1 MKYQVGGSLTNDA
14 PSYIWRQAD
23 NELYDALI
31 AGEFC
36 YVFNSRQ
43 MGKSSLL
50 VHTKYRLQQQGFQCS
65 AIDMTRIGSETI
77 TPQQWY
83 KGMVAELWRGFNL
96 FGKFNLKNWWQDE
109 DDVSILQRLG
119 NFIEDVLLVQFP
131 NEKVFIFIDEI
142 DSTLRL
148 NFPIDDF
155 FAFIRFCYNQR
166 AINPEF
172 NRLTFALFGVATPSD
187 LIRDRT
193 RTPFNIGR
201 AISLHGFQFHEAQP
215 LAKGLETVMPQPQAV
230 LQEIL
235 AWTAGQ
241 PFLTQKL
248 CQLVLRESGSVGGE
262 EIDDPSPTHWVADLV
277 CTYIVNNWE
286 SQDEPEHLRTIRD
299 RLLRYEQR
307 AGRLL
312 EIYQHIL
319 QVLERHSLLQI
330 GDSMPYSQ
338 PLELLNL
345 SSTNSSKENRIFRVG
360 LWWFC
365 RTQLLGLKNS
375 IA

>member
-1 MKYQVGGSLTNDA
+1 
-14 PSYIWRQAD
+14 
-23 NELYDALI
+23 
-31 AGEFC
+31 
-36 YVFNSRQ
+36 
-43 MGKSSLL
+43 
-50 VHTKYRLQQQGFQCS
+50 
-65 AIDMTRIGSETI
+65 
-77 TPQQWY
+77 
-83 KGMVAELWRGFNL
+83 
-96 FGKFNLKNWWQDE
+96 
-109 DDVSILQRLG
+109 
-119 NFIEDVLLVQFP
+119 
-131 NEKVFIFIDEI
+131 
-142 DSTLRL
+142 
-148 NFPIDDF
+148 
-155 FAFIRFCYNQR
+155 
-166 AINPEF
+166 
-172 NRLTFALFGVATPSD
+172 
-187 LIRDRT
+187 
-193 RTPFNIGR
+193 
-201 AISLHGFQFHEAQP
+201 
-215 LAKGLETVMPQPQAV
+215 MPQPQVV

-262 EIDDPSPTHWVADLV
+262 EIDETLPIHWVEHLV

-345 SSTNSSKENRIFRVG
+345 S
-360 LWWFC
+360 
-365 RTQLLGLKNS
+365 
-375 IA
+375 